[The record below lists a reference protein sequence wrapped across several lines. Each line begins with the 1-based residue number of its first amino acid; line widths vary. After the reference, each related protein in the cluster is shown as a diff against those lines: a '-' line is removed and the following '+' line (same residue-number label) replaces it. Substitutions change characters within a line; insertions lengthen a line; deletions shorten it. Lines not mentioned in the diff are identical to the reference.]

1 MTTPTQMATMFCPSP
16 KHRISAKGPRQTAN
30 KGGFTVADAVALYLA
45 HLKAD
50 NRTPMAIANATYV
63 INKHVLASDIAKA
76 RVAGLTKEKLTKWR
90 DGIVAQAGDD
100 PEKQRARMVT
110 ANRTW
115 TILRAI
121 LNYAVREK
129 KCEAGAWGDVA
140 YKRVDRARERYLEI
154 EEAQRLVEH
163 CDDSL
168 RPLVQAALQ
177 TGCRYGELAALEAR
191 DLDLRAGTIK
201 IRRSKTGVAR
211 NVLLSDE
218 GVALFRAIS
227 AGRNGSERLF
237 TRADGEPWGPCN
249 QTKPFRAACKRAGLG
264 DDVLFHSLPAHLG
277 EPCDH
282 GRHAGDPGGT
292 ELGTLLSRPGA
303 HCPNRGDLWSSVAE
317 LFQQCDA

>member
-1 MTTPTQMATMFCPSP
+1 M
-16 KHRISAKGPRQTAN
+16 
-30 KGGFTVADAVALYLA
+30 
-45 HLKAD
+45 KAD
-50 NRTPMAIANATYV
+50 NRTPLAIANATYV

-115 TILRAI
+115 TNLRAI

-264 DDVLFHSLPAHLG
+264 DDVLFHSCRHTWASLAIMAGMPAILVAQNLGHYSRGRAHTAQIEATYGHLSQSFSNNAMRNFAPKFG
-277 EPCDH
+277 IGPK
-282 GRHAGDPGGT
+282 
-292 ELGTLLSRPGA
+292 LSV
-303 HCPNRGDLWSSVAE
+303 VA
-317 LFQQCDA
+317 